1 MGLLLFVLYLVFTF
15 TVLYRKA
22 PPMIWEIGS
31 AVYLVVITF
40 LLGVSWF
47 PGIILW
53 TVIGSVVLILRS
65 ESVRFFISDY
75 IFERAGKS
83 MPKLSKTE
91 EEALNSGDVWLEK
104 SIFTGEPDWKKL
116 LSIESELTKEE
127 QAFLNH
133 ETEELCSMLNDW
145 EIVERRDLPEKA
157 WSFMKEKGFFA
168 LVIAKEYGGKGF
180 SARAHSDIVYK
191 IASQSGSAAVTVM
204 VPNSL
209 GPGELLQHY
218 GTDTQKSYYLPRLA
232 KGIDIPCFAL
242 TEPGAGSD
250 ATSIESEALVVRKK
264 VDGKMILGLEITL
277 NKRWITLAPVATL
290 IGVAVQLKDPDGL
303 LNGEGKEGITCVL
316 ISRDTPHL
324 EIGNRHLPGEQ
335 AFMNGTIRGKGLF
348 VSIDAIIGG
357 QKKAGCGWQML
368 VECLSIGR
376 SISLPALASA
386 LSSVAYV
393 TSGAYARIRRQFNV
407 DIAQFE
413 GIQEKLAEIAG
424 LSYLM
429 NATRILTLAAVD
441 EHKKPSVASAIVK
454 CFNTEFARNVVNN
467 AMDIHAGRTVVMG
480 PRNYMAGPYQ
490 GIPILITVEGANIM
504 TRNLLIFGQGSMACH
519 PFVRDEFYAISE
531 QDKAGF
537 RTLIWQHIY
546 YFVRNFAKTICTAWT
561 GGRLISVPASPLH
574 REYQRLS
581 RLSYAFSWLADLSLL
596 VLGGDL
602 KRKERISARLADG
615 MSYLYMAM
623 AALRYCHDEPEVET
637 LHAKWAVTYCFYQAQ
652 KALLSLCD
660 NFPVRLVGRLA
671 RYIAFPWGQS
681 MSFPSDALGCQLAKS
696 MSNNNEYRERVVS
709 GLYFKG
715 DPKQPIERVEVAF
728 QLMLKHAD
736 LYQKITDLKRC
747 KWGDLKSSLLGK
759 VKKNELTKQEM
770 DDIMQVEQARWDA
783 LQVDEYTEEAMKKE
797 VLVSDTDNIASPL
810 DWVIGQDCM
819 KKDSCGVV

>member
-250 ATSIESEALVVRKK
+250 ATSIESEA
-264 VDGKMILGLEITL
+264 
-277 NKRWITLAPVATL
+277 
-290 IGVAVQLKDPDGL
+290 
-303 LNGEGKEGITCVL
+303 
-316 ISRDTPHL
+316 
-324 EIGNRHLPGEQ
+324 
-335 AFMNGTIRGKGLF
+335 
-348 VSIDAIIGG
+348 
-357 QKKAGCGWQML
+357 
-368 VECLSIGR
+368 
-376 SISLPALASA
+376 
-386 LSSVAYV
+386 
-393 TSGAYARIRRQFNV
+393 
-407 DIAQFE
+407 
-413 GIQEKLAEIAG
+413 
-424 LSYLM
+424 
-429 NATRILTLAAVD
+429 
-441 EHKKPSVASAIVK
+441 
-454 CFNTEFARNVVNN
+454 
-467 AMDIHAGRTVVMG
+467 
-480 PRNYMAGPYQ
+480 
-490 GIPILITVEGANIM
+490 
-504 TRNLLIFGQGSMACH
+504 
-519 PFVRDEFYAISE
+519 
-531 QDKAGF
+531 
-537 RTLIWQHIY
+537 
-546 YFVRNFAKTICTAWT
+546 
-561 GGRLISVPASPLH
+561 
-574 REYQRLS
+574 
-581 RLSYAFSWLADLSLL
+581 
-596 VLGGDL
+596 
-602 KRKERISARLADG
+602 
-615 MSYLYMAM
+615 
-623 AALRYCHDEPEVET
+623 
-637 LHAKWAVTYCFYQAQ
+637 
-652 KALLSLCD
+652 
-660 NFPVRLVGRLA
+660 
-671 RYIAFPWGQS
+671 
-681 MSFPSDALGCQLAKS
+681 
-696 MSNNNEYRERVVS
+696 
-709 GLYFKG
+709 
-715 DPKQPIERVEVAF
+715 
-728 QLMLKHAD
+728 
-736 LYQKITDLKRC
+736 
-747 KWGDLKSSLLGK
+747 
-759 VKKNELTKQEM
+759 
-770 DDIMQVEQARWDA
+770 
-783 LQVDEYTEEAMKKE
+783 
-797 VLVSDTDNIASPL
+797 
-810 DWVIGQDCM
+810 
-819 KKDSCGVV
+819 